1 MCQFISFILR
11 LNCGKDDSNV
21 IVKGWVPA
29 ETSALT
35 ADSLGQV
42 KVGAGNVGCTCQTTL
57 SQPACY
63 FSWLLIIDGVKEDEI
78 PPAEVG
84 T

>member
-1 MCQFISFILR
+1 MCQFIFFILR

-21 IVKGWVPA
+21 RVKGWVAA
-29 ETSALT
+29 ETSVLT
-35 ADSLGQV
+35 AGSSGQV

-57 SQPACY
+57 SQPAGY